1 MGIGGIFSV
10 ETPESYYKRLALQT
24 DETPRKTVLEKRKD
38 KIKSAYQYYLNIFEH
53 HSFHICGVIFLVSN
67 ILVIWFMMVPFIEQI
82 SDPLDLNQTEVI
94 EDGGYSQKTEL
105 KQDLIL
111 RR

>member
-1 MGIGGIFSV
+1 
-10 ETPESYYKRLALQT
+10 
-24 DETPRKTVLEKRKD
+24 
-38 KIKSAYQYYLNIFEH
+38 
-53 HSFHICGVIFLVSN
+53 VSN